1 MVVLRC
7 IAAAMLGFSLAA
19 CAAPLAQ
26 ASQNGGI
33 SRVDGPNSS
42 FIEDYRMGVGDQVR
56 IIVFKEDTLSGQFA
70 VNAKGK
76 IAYPLIGDVDA
87 AGLTTSAL
95 AGTIQAKLSDGYL
108 RDPKVSAEVLTYRP
122 YFILGEIKTPA
133 QYPYVNGMTVTNAIA
148 TAGGYTPRADRK
160 KVFIRRSGEAQEQRF
175 LLTPDLRVFP
185 GDTIRLGERLF

>member
-1 MVVLRC
+1 M
-7 IAAAMLGFSLAA
+7 
-19 CAAPLAQ
+19 
-26 ASQNGGI
+26 
-33 SRVDGPNSS
+33 SRADGPNAS
-42 FIEDYRMGVGDQVR
+42 FIDDYRMGVGDQVR